1 MDPAIAR
8 ESIARRQTMWWRVAP
23 AFGLFFLAPLVGEY
37 LLGNVP
43 FSMIGGMLVL
53 APMYGGAALLI
64 REAARR
70 AGYGWPTILLLAL
83 AYGVLQPGLIDL
95 TLFSPPSLEGLDYRD
110 AAYIPMLGIS
120 AAAMVSF
127 SVGHAIWSISV
138 PIAIVETF
146 VPHRRTT
153 PWLGKPGL
161 MVTGIVFLLGS
172 ALVFS
177 DAWQNLPS
185 VPQMIVVA
193 AAVVALIFAA
203 FLVGRRPSPK
213 IDRLAPNPWVVGV
226 VSFVVSSVFFARN
239 ETWLGVAFGLVLIAV
254 MVIVI
259 ARWSRREGWSAAHR
273 LGMAGGALLTYAWGG
288 FILTAL
294 YGRTGTIDLIGNVV
308 FALGAIA
315 LLAAAIR
322 SVRKSKSRAA

>member
-8 ESIARRQTMWWRVAP
+8 ESIAKRQTMWWRVAP
-23 AFGLFFLAPLVGEY
+23 ALGLFFLAPLVGEY

-43 FSMIGGMLVL
+43 LSAIGGMLVL
-53 APMYGGAALLI
+53 APMYGGGAVLI
-64 REAARR
+64 REAARH
-70 AGYGWPTILLLAL
+70 AGRGWPTILVLAL

-110 AAYIPMLGIS
+110 AAYIPVLGVS

-146 VPHRRTT
+146 VPERRTT
-153 PWLGKPGL
+153 PWLAKFGL
-161 MVTGIVFLLGS
+161 MVTGVVFLLGS
-172 ALVFS
+172 TLIFS
-177 DAWQNLPS
+177 DAWHNLPT
-185 VPQMIVVA
+185 VPQTIGTA
-193 AAVVALIFAA
+193 AAVAALLFAA
-203 FLVGRRPSPK
+203 FLVGKRLRPK
-213 IDRLAPNPWVVGV
+213 IDRPAPKPWVVGV
-226 VSFVVSSVFFARN
+226 VSFIVSSVFFFARD
-239 ETWLGVAFGLVLIAV
+239 ETWPGVAFGLILIAV
-254 MVIVI
+254 MAVVI
-259 ARWSRREGWSAAHR
+259 ARWSRRTGWGAAHR

-315 LLAAAIR
+315 LLAAAIHTAR
-322 SVRKSKSRAA
+322 KSRAA